1 MFVLQN
7 RKNNYR
13 SMPMY
18 NERKHRDNE
27 IQFMINRFEN
37 NNYRDNFVNEVKND
51 KPKIKEMTWGE
62 PTWFFFHT
70 LAEKIKEE
78 YFSDLRDILLRYIT
92 RICNNLPC
100 PDCTS
105 HASNYLRS
113 VNFDNIQT
121 KEDLKHML
129 WKFHNVINQRK
140 GYMLFPYEDL
150 NTKYSSAITMNIVR
164 NFFYHYSRKQYN
176 VRLSMDNLNRR
187 NILKEMQLWLEKNA
201 DKFHA

>member
-7 RKNNYR
+7 KRNNNR

-18 NERKHRDNE
+18 NNKKQRESD

-70 LAEKIKEE
+70 LAEKVKEE
-78 YFSDLRDILLRYIT
+78 HFSNLREKLLTCIS

-100 PDCTS
+100 PDCTH
-105 HASNYLRS
+105 HATNYLRS
-113 VNFDNIQT
+113 INLDNIRT
-121 KEDLKHML
+121 KEQLKHML
-129 WKFHNVINQRK
+129 WTFHNVVNQRK
-140 GYMLFPYEDL
+140 GYILFSYEEL
-150 NTKYSSAITMNIVR
+150 NKKYPTAITMNVVR
-164 NFFYHYSRKQYN
+164 NFFYHYSRKQYH

-187 NILKEMQLWLEKNA
+187 NILKDVQQWLEKNA